1 MYCWKDSASADASP
15 VMLTSG
21 PVPESVEPLLLPELV
36 LVPLED
42 APELLPVLPELD
54 PDVAPLPLPL
64 PLPLDEE
71 LDPAD
76 DDEPPLVP
84 DEDDDPDE
92 DEEEEDELE
101 LPEPPESSPKT
112 STPPAFWLLH
122 PTVTASDR
130 KANDPTNRFA
140 KAIRMTSSTRQVPKY
155 PHDAHGRPATPPE
168 TCVSGALAAGT
179 FDHSANG
186 RARPGAPAS
195 TRRVGTR

>member
-15 VMLTSG
+15 EMLTSG
-21 PVPESVEPLLLPELV
+21 PVPESVEPLLLPELE

-42 APELLPVLPELD
+42 APELLPLLPELD
-54 PDVAPLPLPL
+54 PDVAPLPLP
-64 PLPLDEE
+64 

-84 DEDDDPDE
+84 DEDGDPDDDE
-92 DEEEEDELE
+92 DEEDDDEDDEDDEL
-101 LPEPPESSPKT
+101 EPPESSPKG

-140 KAIRMTSSTRQVPKY
+140 KAIRMTSSTRQVPARCARQAS
-155 PHDAHGRPATPPE
+155 DATRNVRFRSSCRRSVRSQRERTRPSPRLVDA
-168 TCVSGALAAGT
+168 
-179 FDHSANG
+179 
-186 RARPGAPAS
+186 
-195 TRRVGTR
+195 